1 MSRARPAAVDV
12 STDGGAAAAA
22 TPSVRQRFAGFRWPI
37 VAAVVAVVGLVL
49 VSRYGDVQA
58 RDASKRAIGWL
69 GTVAVVL
76 VVLVAVRT
84 AANRVFRL
92 LAPIVGSS
100 HALLLRALITIVGA
114 VFAGLIALGLLG
126 VPVSQVL
133 VGGAVTGIVL
143 GIAAQQS
150 LANMFAGLVLLVAQP
165 FRIGDAVTIIAG
177 ALGGKQRGHVRAV
190 GFTYVLLERDDGRTM
205 RMPNAGV
212 LGAAIIVGESPA

>member
-1 MSRARPAAVDV
+1 MATERSSPQPARHV
-12 STDGGAAAAA
+12 
-22 TPSVRQRFAGFRWPI
+22 GFRWP
-37 VAAVVAVVGLVL
+37 VAAGAITAVGLVL
-49 VSRYGDVQA
+49 VSRYGDVEA

-76 VVLVAVRT
+76 IALITVRT

-92 LAPIVGSS
+92 LVPVVGSS
-100 HALLLRALITIVGA
+100 HASLVRALLTLVGV
-114 VFAGLIALGLLG
+114 VFAGLVALGLLG

-150 LANMFAGLVLLVAQP
+150 LANIFAGLMLLVAQP
-165 FRIGDAVTIIAG
+165 FRIGDSVTIIAG
-177 ALGGKQRGHVRAV
+177 ALGGEQRGRVRAV

-205 RMPNAGV
+205 RLPNAGV
-212 LGAAIIVGESPA
+212 LGAAVIVGHEDAPSS